1 MQFSHV
7 LVFASGMISDHPFM
21 TSTQTGGGREGS
33 SKSGR
38 MWTGGGVKAMI
49 MTSTIKKNQHCI
61 SFLFLARNGC
71 FMPGISKIY
80 STNTCNGMPTV
91 SSVVFSRHYN
101 VH

>member
-1 MQFSHV
+1 
-7 LVFASGMISDHPFM
+7 
-21 TSTQTGGGREGS
+21 
-33 SKSGR
+33 
-38 MWTGGGVKAMI
+38 MI